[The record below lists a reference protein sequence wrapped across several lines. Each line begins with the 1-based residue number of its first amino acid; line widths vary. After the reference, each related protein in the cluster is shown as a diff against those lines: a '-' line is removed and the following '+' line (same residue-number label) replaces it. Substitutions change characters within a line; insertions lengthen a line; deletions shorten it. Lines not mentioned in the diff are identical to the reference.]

1 MAFDEQLRHA
11 VDTLHERLRDEHRQA
26 LDEAVGEAVAEAMAA
41 ARAATPTVDVP
52 VSERLVGAV
61 RALDAGRSLTEIL
74 DMLAT
79 SAAGEVSRAGVLL
92 VRGDLFCG
100 WRFIGFGS
108 AFAGEDDA
116 RAIQVGLD
124 EGGVLADAVRTGAAA
139 WGEAEA
145 PAFVDM
151 PDGHDCFAAPL
162 IMGGQIVAVLY
173 ADHAPGGRWT
183 DTLEILARHAARC
196 LEALTAA
203 KAARALTERP
213 DVPTGATPDRNAEHA
228 VAQRH
233 ARLLVSEIKMYHEAD
248 VIAGIQ
254 DGDLAIR
261 LGGEMAHARSLY
273 EQRVPPAVRQQAD
286 YFHAELVRT
295 LANGDQTLL
304 EVKT

>member
-1 MAFDEQLRHA
+1 M
-11 VDTLHERLRDEHRQA
+11 V
-26 LDEAVGEAVAEAMAA
+26 
-41 ARAATPTVDVP
+41 
-52 VSERLVGAV
+52 
-61 RALDAGRSLTEIL
+61 
-74 DMLAT
+74 
-79 SAAGEVSRAGVLL
+79 L
-92 VRGDLFCG
+92 VRGETFCV
-100 WRFIGFGS
+100 WRFIGF
-108 AFAGEDDA
+108 DA
-116 RAIQVGLD
+116 SHAIEFGHAA
-124 EGGVLADAVRTGAAA
+124 GGVITEAVRSG
-139 WGEAEA
+139 A
-145 PAFVDM
+145 PASSDNSAPHFAAL
-151 PDGHDCFAAPL
+151 PPGQECFAAPL

-228 VAQRH
+228 VAQRY

-295 LANGDQTLL
+295 LANGDQALL